1 MSISSGIV
9 HISEAANIGLH
20 AMILLASEPQRSFR
34 AKEAAEVLGVSE
46 DHLAKVML
54 GLVRA
59 GLVASTRGPHGGFK
73 LGRPA
78 HSIRLLKIYESIEGE
93 LRSRA
98 CLLDKP
104 RCQGTCVL
112 GTFVADTNEEF
123 RRRFASTRLSDVAGA
138 IRSQPTHETK
148 DH

>member
-73 LGRPA
+73 LGP
-78 HSIRLLKIYESIEGE
+78 
-93 LRSRA
+93 
-98 CLLDKP
+98 P
-104 RCQGTCVL
+104 
-112 GTFVADTNEEF
+112 
-123 RRRFASTRLSDVAGA
+123 
-138 IRSQPTHETK
+138 PTVSGC
-148 DH
+148 